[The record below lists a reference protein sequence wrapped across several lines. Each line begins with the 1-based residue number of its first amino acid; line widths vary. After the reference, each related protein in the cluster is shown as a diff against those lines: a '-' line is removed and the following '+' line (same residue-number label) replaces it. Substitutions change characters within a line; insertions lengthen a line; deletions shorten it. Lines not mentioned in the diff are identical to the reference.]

1 MQCAVPRARRGD
13 AMSDYARWAKIA
25 QEIAAEAGALLRR
38 RYGTPHAIQQKGF
51 RDIVTDAD
59 LEVEALI
66 VARLRAAFP
75 QHTIITE
82 ESEGDAAET
91 QAPVRWLIDPIDG
104 TTNFS
109 RHNPNFSISMAAV
122 AAETPLED
130 ERPVVGVIVEP
141 LRDYCFA
148 AYRGGG
154 ARLNGQSIH
163 SSAATT
169 LDRAVLG
176 SDIPR
181 DPARRTR
188 HLTLVTGLLA
198 RARTVRVLGSAAL
211 GMAYVAAGWF
221 DGYLHRHLHPWD
233 QAAAALLIAEAGG
246 VLATCSGAP
255 WTVAA
260 PDPLMAATPELLAQI
275 RAAQVEIEGVD
286 DV

>member
-1 MQCAVPRARRGD
+1 
-13 AMSDYARWAKIA
+13 MSDYKRWAKVA
-25 QEIAAEAGALLRR
+25 QEIAAEAGALLRQ
-38 RYGTPHAIQQKGF
+38 RYGTTHTIQQKGF
-51 RDIVTDAD
+51 RDIVTDVD

-66 VARLRAAFP
+66 VARLRAALP
-75 QHTIITE
+75 QHAIITE
-82 ESEGDAAET
+82 EGAGEGESNA
-91 QAPVRWLIDPIDG
+91 APVRWLIDPIDG

-109 RHNPNFSISMAAV
+109 RHNPNFCLSIGAV
-122 AAETPLED
+122 AD
-130 ERPVVGVIVEP
+130 EQPVIGVIVEP

-154 ARLNGQSIH
+154 ARLNGEPILTSTN
-163 SSAATT
+163 TT

-181 DPARRTR
+181 DPARRAQ
-188 HLTLVTGLLA
+188 HLALLNGLLA

-221 DGYLHRHLHPWD
+221 DGYLHRRIHPWD
-233 QAAAALLIAEAGG
+233 QAAGALLIAEAGG
-246 VLATCSGAP
+246 VLSTCSGAP

-260 PDPLMAATPELLAQI
+260 PDPLMAATPELLTQL
-275 RAAQVEIEGVD
+275 RAAQVEIEEVD

>member
-1 MQCAVPRARRGD
+1 
-13 AMSDYARWAKIA
+13 
-25 QEIAAEAGALLRR
+25 
-38 RYGTPHAIQQKGF
+38 
-51 RDIVTDAD
+51 VTDVD

-66 VARLRAAFP
+66 VARLRATFP
-75 QHTIITE
+75 QHAIVTE
-82 ESEGDAAET
+82 EGKSTSDAATT

-109 RHNPNFSISMAAV
+109 RHNPNFSLSIAAV
-122 AAETPLED
+122 ATMEE
-130 ERPVVGVIVEP
+130 EQPVVGVILEP

-163 SSAATT
+163 TSAITT

-176 SDIPR
+176 NDMPR
-181 DPARRTR
+181 DPDRRAR
-188 HLTLVTGLLA
+188 HLTLVTGLLT
-198 RARTVRVLGSAAL
+198 RARTVRVVGSAAL

-221 DGYLHRHLHPWD
+221 DAYLHRHIHPWD
-233 QAAAALLIAEAGG
+233 QAAAALLIEEAGG

-275 RAAQVEIEGVD
+275 RAAQAEIEEVA

>member
-1 MQCAVPRARRGD
+1 
-13 AMSDYARWAKIA
+13 MSDYKRWAEIA
-25 QEIAAEAGALLRR
+25 QEIAAEGGELLRQ

-51 RDIVTDAD
+51 RDIVTDVD

-75 QHTIITE
+75 QHAIITE
-82 ESEGDAAET
+82 EGKGDDDAAT
-91 QAPVRWLIDPIDG
+91 AQAPVRWLIDPIDG

-109 RHNPNFSISMAAV
+109 RHNPNFSLSMAAV
-122 AAETPLED
+122 AAETPSED

-163 SSAATT
+163 TSATT
-169 LDRAVLG
+169 TLERAVFG

-181 DPARRTR
+181 DPDRRTR

-221 DGYLHRHLHPWD
+221 DGYLHRYLHPWD

-260 PDPLMAATPELLAQI
+260 PDPLIAATPELLAQI
-275 RAAQVEIEGVD
+275 RAAQVEIEEVD